1 MPQLADALVAA
12 SERSVEF
19 PDGGGIGPIDI
30 RIERGESVL
39 LLGASGSGKST
50 LLRMIHGAVPHA
62 FAARATGRMWLAG
75 RDVDEMEVAQ
85 AADIVGVL
93 PQDPETGV
101 CLPIVADEVAFPL
114 ENLAVAR
121 EEIGPRMRGALE
133 QAGASEWAERDTT
146 ALSGGQLQRVALA
159 AALVTAPQLVL
170 LDEPASMLDGAG
182 IDVVRD
188 ALGHANAASIATVL
202 VEHRLDELAGDGGL
216 GALPRRWIVLSEDGV
231 VAHDGTGEDI
241 AAQRGRELIALG
253 CWLPVDA
260 ELDALLGTSGGMR
273 DPRTMPA
280 LRAAGRDGRAEQATT
295 TGAGSVGRRHFAEAA
310 PEHGAGVSLT
320 AHGLFVAPGGA
331 RAEPVLRGVD
341 LELRAGEC
349 VALLGG
355 NGEGKST
362 LLRALAGV
370 VPPRQ
375 GEVTGPRP
383 GLVFQNPE
391 HQFVATTVRSEL
403 AHGLGD
409 EASAAVDE
417 ALGRF
422 GLSHLADHD
431 PHRLSGGQMRR
442 LSIAAMLL
450 HNRAH
455 LLADEPGFGLD
466 RLTSVHVMRALRR
479 SAQEGR
485 GVMFSSHDL
494 RAVAGHADRV
504 VLLSD
509 GEIVVDA
516 TPLEL
521 LRDEEAL
528 GRARLRPSRLLREL
542 AAVVGDQTELRAV
555 LHGLDDLALGASAT
569 VPVLEAG
576 EDVRG

>member
-1 MPQLADALVAA
+1 
-12 SERSVEF
+12 
-19 PDGGGIGPIDI
+19 
-30 RIERGESVL
+30 
-39 LLGASGSGKST
+39 
-50 LLRMIHGAVPHA
+50 
-62 FAARATGRMWLAG
+62 
-75 RDVDEMEVAQ
+75 
-85 AADIVGVL
+85 
-93 PQDPETGV
+93 
-101 CLPIVADEVAFPL
+101 
-114 ENLAVAR
+114 
-121 EEIGPRMRGALE
+121 
-133 QAGASEWAERDTT
+133 
-146 ALSGGQLQRVALA
+146 
-159 AALVTAPQLVL
+159 
-170 LDEPASMLDGAG
+170 MLDGAG

-188 ALGHANAASIATVL
+188 ALDQANAASIATVL
-202 VEHRLDELAGDGGL
+202 VEHRLDELAGDVGL
-216 GALPRRWIVLSEDGV
+216 GALPRRWVVLSEDGSI
-231 VAHDGTGEDI
+231 AYDGTGEDI

-273 DPRTMPA
+273 DSRAVPA
-280 LRAAGRDGRAEQATT
+280 LRAAGRDRRAAQETVAA
-295 TGAGSVGRRHFAEAA
+295 AGHVRRPNVVAVN
-310 PEHGAGVSLT
+310 PDGAGVSLT
-320 AHGLFVAPGGA
+320 AHGLVVAPGGA
-331 RAEPVLRGVD
+331 RAEPVIRGVD

-355 NGEGKST
+355 NGAGKST

-422 GLSHLADHD
+422 GLSHLADRD

-450 HNRAH
+450 HDRAH

-528 GRARLRPSRLLREL
+528 GRARLRPSQLMREL
-542 AAVVGDQTELRAV
+542 AAAVGDQTELRAV

-569 VPVLEAG
+569 APVLEGG
-576 EDVRG
+576 EDVRA